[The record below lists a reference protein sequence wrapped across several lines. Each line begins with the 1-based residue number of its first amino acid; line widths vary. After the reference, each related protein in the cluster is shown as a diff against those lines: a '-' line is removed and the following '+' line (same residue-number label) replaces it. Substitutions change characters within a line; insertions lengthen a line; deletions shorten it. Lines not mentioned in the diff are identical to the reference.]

1 MRLTA
6 RDANKNMFN
15 KNLMPEILDKDLTI
29 EEAIFLQDEAEIIA
43 ENQMEYASDEA
54 RYVESLAEDMFGIN

>member
-1 MRLTA
+1 
-6 RDANKNMFN
+6 
-15 KNLMPEILDKDLTI
+15 MPEILDKDLTI